1 MVQGLC
7 RVEVTKM
14 PLVQVT
20 MWSGMSETSKKKMAE
35 GIAKGF
41 EDMGVPGEA
50 VELIIYETPKTNWAT
65 GGKLHSALHA
75 RRQTL

>member
-1 MVQGLC
+1 
-7 RVEVTKM
+7 
-14 PLVQVT
+14 
-20 MWSGMSETSKKKMAE
+20 MSETSKKKMAE